1 MIEMYAIIS
10 ELDNDSSVVVKNLW
24 ARLRDACGLRAIYD
38 LPTPHFSWLV
48 AESLD
53 LPRAKAIIA
62 DLAAHHLM
70 LTSHVFGLGI
80 FSGDRPVLYLPI
92 VKSQA
97 MIDLHNQIWNKL
109 GPMADRANGYYSPA
123 FWLPHITLAIN
134 DLRRE
139 NLACALESVAFE
151 PVELTIAADNLIL
164 VVQKGN
170 PPNNVLYQYRLVS
183 SGWHG

>member
-1 MIEMYAIIS
+1 MNEMYTVIS
-10 ELDNDSSVVVKNLW
+10 ELDAGSSVVVKNLW

-38 LPTPHFSWLV
+38 LPTPHFTWFV
-48 AESLD
+48 AKALD
-53 LPRAKAIIA
+53 LSSAKVILAE
-62 DLAAHHLM
+62 LAAHNLM
-70 LTSHVFGLGI
+70 LTTHVFGLGI

-97 MIDLHNQIWNKL
+97 MIDLHHQIWDKL
-109 GPMADRANGYYSPA
+109 GPMADRVNGYYSPDY
-123 FWLPHITLAIN
+123 WLPHITLAIN

-151 PVELTIAADNLIL
+151 PVELTISTHNLIL

-170 PPNNVLYQYRLVS
+170 PTNNVLYQYRFS
-183 SGWHG
+183 DPGGHR

>member
-1 MIEMYAIIS
+1 MSEMYAIIS
-10 ELDNDSSVVVKNLW
+10 ELDQESSAVVKNLL

-38 LPTPHFSWLV
+38 LHTPHFSWIV

-53 LPRAKAIIA
+53 LESAKAILT
-62 DLAAHHLM
+62 DLAAFHLM

-92 VKSQA
+92 AKSQA
-97 MIDLHNQIWNKL
+97 MIDLHNQIWNRL
-109 GPMADRANGYYSPA
+109 GSLADRANGYYSPA

-151 PVELTIAADNLIL
+151 PVELTISVDNLIL

-170 PPNNVLYQYRLVS
+170 PPNNVLYQYRLANP
-183 SGWHG
+183 GRH

>member
-1 MIEMYAIIS
+1 MSELYAVIS
-10 ELDNDSSVVVKNLW
+10 ELDNDSSVVVKSIW
-24 ARLRDACGLRAIYD
+24 AKLRDACGLKAIYD
-38 LPTPHFSWLV
+38 LPTPHFSWFV
-48 AESLD
+48 AETLD
-53 LPRAKAIIA
+53 LPRAKGIIA
-62 DLAAHHLM
+62 DLAAQHLA

-80 FSGDRPVLYLPI
+80 FSGNRPVLYLPI

-97 MIDLHNQIWNKL
+97 MIALHNQIWDKL
-109 GPMADRANGYYSPA
+109 GSMAGLANGYYSPA

-151 PVELTIAADNLIL
+151 QVELTISASTLIL

-170 PPNNVLYQYRLVS
+170 PPNNILFQYRLAS
-183 SGWHG
+183 LGGDR

>member
-1 MIEMYAIIS
+1 MNEMYAIIS
-10 ELDNDSSVVVKNLW
+10 ELDHDSSVVVKDLW
-24 ARLRDACGLRAIYD
+24 ARLRDACGLREIYN

-48 AESLD
+48 AEALD
-53 LPRAKAIIA
+53 LARAKAIIA
-62 DLAAHHLM
+62 ELAAQYLM

-97 MIDLHNQIWNKL
+97 MIDLHNQIWDKL
-109 GPMADRANGYYSPA
+109 GSMADRANGYYSPA

-134 DLRRE
+134 DLRCE

-151 PVELTIAADNLIL
+151 PVELTISADNLIL

-170 PPNNVLYQYRLVS
+170 PPNNVLYQYRLANP
-183 SGWHG
+183 GAY

>member
-1 MIEMYAIIS
+1 MNEMYAIIS
-10 ELDNDSSVVVKNLW
+10 ELDHDSSVVVKNLW
-24 ARLRDACGLRAIYD
+24 ARLRDACGLREIYN

-48 AESLD
+48 AEALD
-53 LPRAKAIIA
+53 LAQAKAIIA
-62 DLAAHHLM
+62 DLAAQHLM
-70 LTSHVFGLGI
+70 ITSHVFGLGI

-97 MIDLHNQIWNKL
+97 MIDLHNQIWDKL
-109 GPMADRANGYYSPA
+109 GSMADRANGYYSPA

-151 PVELTIAADNLIL
+151 PVELTISAENLIL
-164 VVQKGN
+164 VVQKGS
-170 PPNNVLYQYRLVS
+170 PPNNVLYQYRLAS
-183 SGWHG
+183 PGRH

>member
-1 MIEMYAIIS
+1 MSEMYAIIS

-48 AESLD
+48 AEALD
-53 LPRAKAIIA
+53 LPSAKAIIA
-62 DLAAHHLM
+62 DLATHHLM

-97 MIDLHNQIWNKL
+97 MIDLHNQIWEKL
-109 GPMADRANGYYSPA
+109 TPLADRVNGYYSPA

-151 PVELTIAADNLIL
+151 PVELTISAANLIL

-170 PPNNVLYQYRLVS
+170 PPNNVLYQYRLAS
-183 SGWHG
+183 SGSLR

>member
-1 MIEMYAIIS
+1 MNEMYAIIS
-10 ELDNDSSVVVKNLW
+10 ELDYDSSVVVKNLW
-24 ARLRDACGLRAIYD
+24 ARLRDACGLREIYN

-48 AESLD
+48 AEALD
-53 LPRAKAIIA
+53 LPRAKSVIA
-62 DLAAHHLM
+62 DLAAHQKT

-92 VKSQA
+92 VKSQG
-97 MIDLHNQIWNKL
+97 MIDLHNQIWDKL
-109 GPMADRANGYYSPA
+109 ESMTDRANGYYSPA

-151 PVELTIAADNLIL
+151 PVELTIATENLIL

-170 PPNNVLYQYRLVS
+170 PPNNVLYQYRLAS
-183 SGWHG
+183 PGGD

>member
-1 MIEMYAIIS
+1 
-10 ELDNDSSVVVKNLW
+10 
-24 ARLRDACGLRAIYD
+24 
-38 LPTPHFSWLV
+38 
-48 AESLD
+48 
-53 LPRAKAIIA
+53 
-62 DLAAHHLM
+62 M

-97 MIDLHNQIWNKL
+97 MIDLHNQIWERL
-109 GPMADRANGYYSPA
+109 GSLADRANGYYSPA

-151 PVELTIAADNLIL
+151 PVELTISVDNLIL

-170 PPNNVLYQYRLVS
+170 PSSTVPVS
-183 SGWHG
+183 SLTRGGIDESRCVGWWCGGRKTCAWVGCFAFSRLN